1 MTVKTIL
8 AITVFLLVEK
18 RIVTCLKNF
27 NPHSMLT
34 RRVECSS
41 IRAEQ
46 CAVCHW
52 YNKRWTCNQK
62 PVFHSVLDSFL
73 VHVFG
78 MPVCSTSDILCA
90 CVPVSLV
97 VSIAFCMRTFFDGIV
112 CVAFF
117 PLSINVTKLGL
128 MKGTHGL
135 SLQTVNV
142 LYKHCTPLRAQCI
155 AWMGSVA
162 NSWQREW
169 NGFIGDHEHVEI
181 GSIQH
186 SLFGIICAVAI
197 YAWWWSDSECGL
209 RLCREESEREQK
221 NVHRFFII
229 SRYIELP

>member
-1 MTVKTIL
+1 
-8 AITVFLLVEK
+8 
-18 RIVTCLKNF
+18 
-27 NPHSMLT
+27 MLT

-78 MPVCSTSDILCA
+78 VPVCSTSDILCA

-142 LYKHCTPLRAQCI
+142 LYKHCTPLRAQRI
-155 AWMGSVA
+155 ALDGVGSEWLAAWMKWLHRWSWACWNRFNSVFTLWYYLCSCHMHDDGQA
-162 NSWQREW
+162 VSAVCVY
-169 NGFIGDHEHVEI
+169 VEKRVR
-181 GSIQH
+181 GNKKCPPF
-186 SLFGIICAVAI
+186 L
-197 YAWWWSDSECGL
+197 YPL
-209 RLCREESEREQK
+209 Y
-221 NVHRFFII
+221 
-229 SRYIELP
+229 RYIELP